1 MFIRE
6 FNPDNKT
13 KIDKINKF
21 LSEQFGVQITASYPK
36 KAKLEQIREMSDMAI
51 IKLKGTSKH
60 FQLEPEYAKYL
71 GIKDVIDTMLTEGMY
86 AESPAYMEMKN
97 MLIAEVQN
105 LMDGGCK
112 PKEAVSQCMH
122 SYRKNPQY
130 SYSDEHV
137 LPIIMM
143 AANEYMEAH
152 CKNEA
157 VEEDSI
163 EESNTELNEY
173 LLSELAKEMGIDLND
188 HDSMDAIEEKL
199 DLFAEVSGKS
209 RDSVIGF
216 LNGLEEDAISNGI
229 KFFGA
234 KVAQHKTNE
243 DKYIMTIAQGA
254 IDGKKEVEIDGEKEP
269 VKMSKEKAEEILGK
283 KAKKESMFDDIID
296 DMLSEELEGTSVE
309 EAEVV
314 MAVRALADDIQDHVE
329 RLGRMVNEDIP
340 AIADQMIHEFGADKA
355 SQFKDSAENTL
366 SQALESAKQAKD
378 GVNELVGSITGED
391 ISLGGSDAIGDLG
404 DEPSDAG
411 SVDDALADLPDDMD
425 MDVNEPAAAG
435 PEEEPLGRAP
445 VEV

>member
-6 FNPDNKT
+6 FNQTNET

-21 LSEQFGVQITASYPK
+21 LSEQFGVKVSASYPK
-36 KAKLEQIREMSDMAI
+36 KAKLEQIREMSQKAI

-97 MLIAEVQN
+97 MLVAEVQH
-105 LMDGGCK
+105 LMDSGCNK
-112 PKEAVSQCMH
+112 NEAVSQCMQN
-122 SYRKNPQY
+122 YRKNPMY

-143 AANEYMEAH
+143 AAKEYYEVHCNEEM
-152 CKNEA
+152 KQ
-157 VEEDSI
+157 DSI
-163 EESNTELNEY
+163 EESNTELNEF

-188 HDSMDAIEEKL
+188 HDSMSAIEEKL

-209 RDSVIGF
+209 KDSVVGF

-243 DKYIMTIAQGA
+243 DLYTMTIAQGA
-254 IDGKKEVEIDGEKEP
+254 IDGKKEVEINGEMEP
-269 VKMSKEKAEEILGK
+269 VKMSKETAEKILGK
-283 KAKKESMFDDIID
+283 KAKAKESMFDDIID
-296 DMLSEELEGTSVE
+296 DMLAEEVESVE

-314 MAVRALADDIQDHVE
+314 MAVRAMADDIQDHVE
-329 RLGRMVNEDIP
+329 RLGRMVNEDLP
-340 AIADQMIHEFGADKA
+340 AIADQMISEFGADKA
-355 SQFKDSAENTL
+355 AQFKDSAEGVLN
-366 SQALESAKQAKD
+366 SALDSAKQAKD
-378 GVNELVGSITGED
+378 GVNELVGGITGED
-391 ISLGGSDAIGDLG
+391 MNLGGSDALGNLG
-404 DEPSDAG
+404 DEDPVADAG
-411 SVDDALADLPDDMD
+411 DLDDMSD
-425 MDVNEPAAAG
+425 LDDIDVNEPAAAG
-435 PEEEPLGRAP
+435 PEDEPLGRAP

>member
-6 FNPDNKT
+6 FNQTNET

-21 LSEQFGVQITASYPK
+21 LSEQFGVKVSASYPK
-36 KAKLEQIREMSDMAI
+36 KAKLEQIREMSQNAI

-86 AESPAYMEMKN
+86 AESPAYMEMKQG
-97 MLIAEVQN
+97 LYAEVQN
-105 LMDGGCK
+105 LMDGGCTNE
-112 PKEAVSQCMH
+112 EAVSQCMH
-122 SYRKNPQY
+122 NYRKNPMY

-143 AANEYMEAH
+143 AAKEYYEAH
-152 CKNEA
+152 CNEEM
-157 VEEDSI
+157 VEDSI
-163 EESNTELNEY
+163 EESNTDLNEY
-173 LLSELAKEMGIDLND
+173 LLSELAKEMGIELSS
-188 HDSMDAIEEKL
+188 HDSMSAIEEKL
-199 DLFAEVSGKS
+199 NLFAEVSGKS
-209 RDSVIGF
+209 RDSVVGF
-216 LNGLEEDAISNGI
+216 LNGLEEDAVSQGI

-234 KVAQHKTNE
+234 KVAEQNKFTGARQDAIAKGE
-243 DKYIMTIAQGA
+243 DEFEV
-254 IDGKKEVEIDGEKEP
+254 DGKTYKVTGDTKDEKKQAKEG
-269 VKMSKEKAEEILGK
+269 
-283 KAKKESMFDDIID
+283 MFDSIID
-296 DMLSEELEGTSVE
+296 DMISEELEGTSVE

-378 GVNELVGSITGED
+378 GVNELVGNITGED
-391 ISLGGSDAIGDLG
+391 ISLGGSNAIGDLG
-404 DEPSDAG
+404 DEPMAEPQ
-411 SVDDALADLPDDMD
+411 DDLGGIDNMDDMD
-425 MDVNEPAAAG
+425 INEPAAAG